1 MHSNVNPK
9 IVHSEVTTKPLAIH
23 CPFGTFKQILDL
35 ARPNSKSACTPE
47 NILIQKGEQKENHQ
61 LFKSLFSFICPIT
74 QQCTL
79 VLSSHMWIAVSR

>member
-1 MHSNVNPK
+1 MCTNVNPK
-9 IVHSEVTTKPLAIH
+9 IVHSEATTKPLAIH
-23 CPFGTFKQILDL
+23 HPFGTFKQILDP

-61 LFKSLFSFICPIT
+61 LFKGRFYFICPMT

-79 VLSSHMWIAVSR
+79 VLSSHM